1 MTDPIRTAGAAVPAR
16 AADIAQ
22 ISFAILLGVFI
33 LFGTAIAQI
42 DAVHNAAHDSRHS
55 LAFPCH

>member
-1 MTDPIRTAGAAVPAR
+1 MIAHIRTQATGS

-22 ISFAILLGVFI
+22 ISLAILLSAFI
-33 LFGTAIAQI
+33 LLGTAIVQI